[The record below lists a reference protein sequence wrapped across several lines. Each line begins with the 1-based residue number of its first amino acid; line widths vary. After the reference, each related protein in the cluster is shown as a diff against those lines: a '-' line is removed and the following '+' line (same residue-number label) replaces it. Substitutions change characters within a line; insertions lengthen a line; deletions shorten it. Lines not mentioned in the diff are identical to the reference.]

1 MLDALLRKPDRSILL
16 LPQHLIG
23 ALKLTQLIGIPDIW
37 KLFGS
42 ERKRKAIQPSTGLK
56 DKAGNS
62 VWSEDLAQ
70 IEGHTQVI
78 EPFKGSR
85 RLGIP
90 KFRNLVTRPQK
101 E

>member
-1 MLDALLRKPDRSILL
+1 MVMGYQKEGNRLLVLDALLRKPDRYILL

-23 ALKLTQLIGIPDIW
+23 ALKLTQLIGIPSTDIC

-56 DKAGNS
+56 DRAGNS

-70 IEGHTQVI
+70 IEGHTPVI
-78 EPFKGSR
+78 EPEVG
-85 RLGIP
+85 
-90 KFRNLVTRPQK
+90 V
-101 E
+101 